1 MSKYSQ
7 WISLGALALLAA
19 ACFMPWTFHADI
31 DKSFTGF
38 FSEKNIYGKPGKTL
52 LVLGGLSCLLAFLP
66 MVWAKRTALLVAGLN
81 LAYAI
86 KNFLIFGACY
96 QGYCPEKKA
105 GLFLMLGAS
114 ALLLFASLFPKG
126 TLPASTTELPSAPSE
141 QTPGTGLLS
150 GEKPAGEASADKG
163 QP

>member
-7 WISLGALALLAA
+7 WISLGALVLLAA
-19 ACFMPWTFHADI
+19 ACFMPWTYHADI
-31 DKSFTGF
+31 DRSFTGF

-52 LVLGGLSCLLAFLP
+52 LVLGGLTCLLAFLP
-66 MVWAKRTALLVAGLN
+66 KVWAKRTALLIAGLN

-105 GLFLMLGAS
+105 GLFLMLGAT
-114 ALLLFASLFPKG
+114 ALLLLASLFPKG
-126 TLPASTTELPSAPSE
+126 ELPQVAEAGTPASPVPAADTGSSPGKVTTPDEAE
-141 QTPGTGLLS
+141 S
-150 GEKPAGEASADKG
+150 GK
-163 QP
+163 

>member
-7 WISLGALALLAA
+7 WITLGALVLLAV
-19 ACFMPWTFHADI
+19 ACFMPWTYHADI
-31 DKSFTGF
+31 DRSFTGF

-52 LVLGGLSCLLAFLP
+52 LVLGGLTGLLAFLP
-66 MVWAKRTALLVAGLN
+66 KIWAKRAALLVGGLN

-105 GLFLMLGAS
+105 GLFLMLGAT
-114 ALLLFASLFPKG
+114 ALLLLAALFPKG
-126 TLPASTTELPSAPSE
+126 SLPPVAEALTPAAPAPAAETGSSPDATTAADEAE
-141 QTPGTGLLS
+141 PG
-150 GEKPAGEASADKG
+150 K
-163 QP
+163 